1 MTFMIEVEKKF
12 ILTDEQER
20 SLIHGAQFLGVKEFI
35 DVYYDDS
42 NYSLTKRDIW
52 LRSREGKFELKIP
65 INESIEK
72 RVSDQYREL
81 ENLEDILKY
90 FKVSTGASFE
100 NFLKEKNYNAFCR
113 ITTTRKKYKK
123 DEFNIDLD
131 VMDFGYTLAEIEYMA
146 NNESEIGDA
155 TKAIVRFAERFGINS
170 NDTIRGKVIE
180 YLKRNNPVHFQEL
193 INAKVIT

>member
-1 MTFMIEVEKKF
+1 MIEVEKKF